1 MKVLGMVNK
10 YNRGIAKVNRELET
24 NGNPLAQFDYNKLTE
39 FRVTIIAKP
48 ESGPI
53 KPESGP
59 IKPESGPIK
68 PESGPINSESGPIK
82 PESGPINSESGPI
95 NSESGPIKR
104 TIAQTYD
111 TESQDEAVVAIISA
125 NPGIKR
131 EEIFLRVQTS
141 IKSVQR
147 TLNRLS
153 AVNKIEYRGSKR
165 TGGWFIKT

>member
-10 YNRGIAKVNRELET
+10 YNRGIAKVKRELET
-24 NGNPLAQFDYNKLTE
+24 NGNPAAQVDYNKLTE

-53 KPESGP
+53 KP
-59 IKPESGPIK
+59 
-68 PESGPINSESGPIK
+68 
-82 PESGPINSESGPI
+82 ESGPI